1 MWWKNAVIYA
11 VDVERFCDSNGDG
24 IGDFKGLTSKL
35 SHIAEL
41 GATCIWLLPFFPSLG
56 RDNGYDVTDYL
67 RVDSRYGVFSDFLE
81 FVHRAGE
88 HGIRIIVDLVVH
100 HTSDQHPWFQA
111 ARNNEESRYRDYYVW
126 THNPPPIKPGQ
137 GTMFPGEEKSV
148 WTYNEVARAYYHHRF
163 YHFEPGLNHA
173 NPQVRDEIERIFDY
187 WISFGISGFRID
199 AASHILEDP
208 LVEDQAAAG
217 EPDVLREL
225 YRRAKS
231 IRPDLV
237 LLGEVDEAPEELEKF
252 FDGTRL
258 NMMFNFLLDNYLILA
273 LAQQRSEPVERGL
286 TLLPIP
292 PENGQWAN
300 FLRNLDEA
308 DLERLTPEEIEA
320 VFKIFAPEERMR
332 IYGRGVRRRIAPM
345 LEGDARRLKMAYS
358 LLFSMP
364 GAPMVVY
371 GDEIGMG
378 DDLAQPGRSAVRS
391 PMQWTAGRNAGF
403 SKAPRGKLVQPVIE
417 DGPFGFKNVNVE
429 GQAEQSDS
437 LLNFV
442 RELAH
447 LRRERIEIGGGLCN
461 VLACGSEHVLA
472 HHYKSEHAPLVLLHN
487 LTDRPQRIDLSLPA
501 GMKSLDD
508 LFGGETPS
516 LNGGRLTMELE
527 PYGLRWLGR
536 RR

>member
-1 MWWKNAVIYA
+1 MWWKNAVIYT

-35 SHIAEL
+35 SHVAEL

-148 WTYNEVARAYYHHRF
+148 WTYDEVARAYYHHRF

-258 NMMFNFLLDNYLILA
+258 NMMFNFMLDNYLILA

-308 DLERLTPEEIEA
+308 DLERLTPMKSKPSSRSSRRKSACASMGA
-320 VFKIFAPEERMR
+320 V
-332 IYGRGVRRRIAPM
+332 YGAESPRCSRVTHAGSRWPTACCSPCRVRRWSSMATRSAWAMTWRNRAVVPS
-345 LEGDARRLKMAYS
+345 ARRCSGPPAA
-358 LLFSMP
+358 MP
-364 GAPMVVY
+364 AF
-371 GDEIGMG
+371 
-378 DDLAQPGRSAVRS
+378 R
-391 PMQWTAGRNAGF
+391 
-403 SKAPRGKLVQPVIE
+403 K
-417 DGPFGFKNVNVE
+417 
-429 GQAEQSDS
+429 
-437 LLNFV
+437 
-442 RELAH
+442 
-447 LRRERIEIGGGLCN
+447 RR
-461 VLACGSEHVLA
+461 
-472 HHYKSEHAPLVLLHN
+472 
-487 LTDRPQRIDLSLPA
+487 PA
-501 GMKSLDD
+501 S
-508 LFGGETPS
+508 S
-516 LNGGRLTMELE
+516 CSR
-527 PYGLRWLGR
+527 
-536 RR
+536 